1 MHDIEKLN
9 TNNETLV
16 KIWLIFN
23 VLNTRTILF

>member
-1 MHDIEKLN
+1 MHDIEKLK